1 MSLAACAG
9 KVYKSIFVLKGNLH
23 TTNYT
28 AGADSDWGEAI
39 AAEIY
44 GSQDGGSAAPADHSS
59 VILQPDTHMMNAES
73 FCAVLRQMA
82 EQTGCCP
89 NNRFLLTCDG
99 HESHIGRATR
109 LLAEELGFILYI
121 LPGESPCGCHVTLS

>member
-9 KVYKSIFVLKGNLH
+9 RIFKSIFVLKGKLR

-28 AGADSDWGEAI
+28 AAADIDWGEAI

-44 GSQDGGSAAPADHSS
+44 GSQEGGRAAAADHSS

-82 EQTGCCP
+82 EQTGCSP
-89 NNRFLLTCDG
+89 NNRFLLTGGG
-99 HESHIGRATR
+99 HESHISKATR
-109 LLAEELGFILYI
+109 LLAEHFGFIL
-121 LPGESPCGCHVTLS
+121 